1 MSVCTSC
8 SSTANL
14 WICLICGN
22 VGCGR
27 YGRAHAYEHYT
38 QTTHLYALEL
48 ETQRV
53 WDYAGDG
60 YVHRLIQN
68 RADGKLV
75 ELPSASAMTPSLST
89 GPSQGRAGPTPADSL
104 AAEKVE
110 AIGIEY
116 SYLLTSQL
124 DSQRA
129 HYEKEQAHLSG
140 ALSDAHDRIVE
151 LEARLESNDPNA
163 IRKLE
168 DRATRAEA
176 RAERFH
182 QQSRRLGHE
191 LQEEKMLGTG
201 LMGTIDNLRKRAEA
215 ADQERDSI
223 AKRLQECED
232 QLRDIMFYLEAKDK
246 IEKESQA
253 GEGPLGEAAGGTIVL
268 QPTNGASQVKKQKK
282 KKP

>member
-1 MSVCTSC
+1 M
-8 SSTANL
+8 
-14 WICLICGN
+14 
-22 VGCGR
+22 GCGR
-27 YGRAHAYEHYT
+27 YGLAHAYEHYT

-75 ELPSASAMTPSLST
+75 ELPSASAMTPSFTALAT

-129 HYEKEQAHLSG
+129 YYEKEQAHFSS
-140 ALSDAHDRIVE
+140 ALSDAHDRIME
-151 LEARLESNDPNA
+151 LETQLECNEPNA
-163 IRKLE
+163 IKKLE
-168 DRATRAEA
+168 DRATRAET

-182 QQSRRLGHE
+182 QQSRKLGHD
-191 LQEEKMLGTG
+191 LQEEKILSSG
-201 LMGTIDNLRKRAEA
+201 LMRTIDGLKKRAEA
-215 ADQERDSI
+215 ADQERDNI
-223 AKRLQECED
+223 AKRLRECED

-246 IEKESQA
+246 IEKEAEA
-253 GEGPLGEAAGGTIVL
+253 GEGPLGEAAGGSIVL
-268 QPTNGASQVKKQKK
+268 QANGTSKVNKQKK